1 MAKPR
6 RIKGIDCNGAAG
18 AGLKLVLEG
27 RFSEMSKFRDTAL
40 NWNDPEGVHSMRVAS
55 RRLRSALR
63 DFTPYLR
70 KRGLASSLR
79 QIKNIADA
87 LGDVRDQDVAI
98 DALEKLRSSAPQE
111 VATVLGELIRIREV
125 ARSKARQNLKQ
136 TIAKAQLKQLN
147 RAFLAA
153 VDAATAPKAQRG
165 KASEPDPTYVEMA
178 RSIIL
183 DRLKE
188 LEKLSNSLYRPL
200 KVEPLHDMRIAAK
213 RLRYAIELFQEC
225 WGADI
230 APFAAEASRLQTSLG
245 DLHDCDVWI
254 ESFGE
259 HILESKKKNEP
270 HHNDEFSWLLSHFI
284 HARNNHFADA
294 FDIWREWEARG
305 MSNMLRGVLS
315 PPKLEPSPETS
326 EAPPGPSEQPTDNL
340 A

>member
-1 MAKPR
+1 MAKAR
-6 RIKGIDCNGAAG
+6 RIKGINCNGAAN
-18 AGLKLVLEG
+18 AGIKLVLEG
-27 RFSEMSKFRDTAL
+27 RFSELSKLRDAAL

-63 DFTPYLR
+63 DFAPFLR

-79 QIKNIADA
+79 QIKQIADA
-87 LGDVRDQDVAI
+87 LGEVRDQDVAI
-98 DALEKLRSSAPQE
+98 DALEKLRSTAPQE
-111 VATVLGELIRIREV
+111 VSVIVGELISIREV
-125 ARSKARQNLKQ
+125 ARNKARQELKQ
-136 TIAKAQLKQLN
+136 TIAKAHLKQLN
-147 RAFLAA
+147 RHFLAA
-153 VDAATAPKAQRG
+153 VDVATAPKAQRG
-165 KASEPDPTYVEMA
+165 QTPSGPTYVDMA

-200 KVEPLHDMRIAAK
+200 EVEPLHDMRIGAK

-230 APFAAEASRLQTSLG
+230 AAFASEAARMQTTLG

-259 HILESKKKNEP
+259 LILESKKKNEQDQ
-270 HHNDEFSWLLSHFI
+270 NDQFSWLLSHFI
-284 HARNNHFADA
+284 HVRNNHFDDA

-305 MSNMLRGVLS
+305 MSDMLRRVLS
-315 PPKLEPSPETS
+315 PPTTEPATE
-326 EAPPGPSEQPTDNL
+326 N
-340 A
+340 